1 MEREGIPIYK
11 MLASYIYAYNVSRME
26 KFLNKL
32 EEKRPKGFGLAML
45 RKSEP
50 LLVNDEY
57 YDILGPEVYWYLML
71 IYRRIGEKEDLR
83 RLWNLAKD
91 RKVLDTIGQYSR
103 RIEVFWFNDDIEGV
117 HEVLEEWYSGEHH
130 RILEIKTKDILEFD
144 HYRKLAIQD
153 TKSKVNDM
161 LEDHKEEEERKKTGM
176 EVRQNGWDPNKNLA
190 LSAYACVQYVEGRT
204 DIESAVDVLRL
215 LGKREPQD
223 AIKPIMDKDQLGR
236 KMVEAMRGGGY
247 VGEV

>member
-1 MEREGIPIYK
+1 MEPEGIPIYK
-11 MLASYIYAYNVSRME
+11 MLASYISEYDVNGME
-26 KFLNKL
+26 IFLNKL

-57 YDILGPEVYWYLML
+57 YDILGEKVYRYLML

-91 RKVLDTIGQYSR
+91 RKVFDTIGQYTLT
-103 RIEVFWFNDDIEGV
+103 IAIFWFKDDLEGV
-117 HEVLEEWYSGEHH
+117 HEVFEEWYSGEH
-130 RILEIKTKDILEFD
+130 RFLEVKTKDILEFD
-144 HYRKLAIQD
+144 HYRKRVIQD
-153 TKSKVNDM
+153 TKSKVKDM
-161 LEDHKEEEERKKTGM
+161 LEDHKEEGERKKTAM
-176 EVRQNGWDPNKNLA
+176 EVRQNGWDPKNNLA

>member
-1 MEREGIPIYK
+1 MKAEGIPIYK
-11 MLASYIYAYNVSRME
+11 MLASYISAYDSKGME

-50 LLVNDEY
+50 LLVNDGY
-57 YDILGPEVYWYLML
+57 YDVLGPKVYWYLML

-91 RKVLDTIGQYSR
+91 RKVFDTIGQYTR
-103 RIEVFWFNDDIEGV
+103 TIMLFWVKDDLEGV
-117 HEVLEEWYSGEHH
+117 HEVLEEWDTGEH
-130 RILEIKTKDILEFD
+130 RFSQVKIKDILEFD
-144 HYRKLAIQD
+144 HYKTLTIQD
-153 TKSKVNDM
+153 TKSTVNDM
-161 LEDHKEEEERKKTGM
+161 LEDHKEEEERKKTAM
-176 EVRQNGWDPNKNLA
+176 EVRQNGWDPNNNLA

-215 LGKREPQD
+215 LGKREPQGT
-223 AIKPIMDKDQLGR
+223 IKPIMDKDQLSR